1 MASLRKRGDRF
12 YLLFFDASRTPK
24 QKTVPL
30 GRVSSK
36 AAGRLRSSR
45 EDEYAAGRYDPW
57 AVRSDLSVAEAV
69 QAFKRSRRKKSPSTR
84 AIYESILS
92 RLAEAVGP
100 RNLIA
105 SIGAADVTAFLDST
119 KTGDVSKKTYLAHVS
134 AFWEYC
140 AAEDWCD
147 GNVCDGVQLER
158 VPTVFP
164 RYYSEVDLDRLIA
177 AIEASATNDRIRRG
191 DPRWLIPLIRFAV
204 ETGLRRGEIVNL
216 RWEDV
221 LLDKAR
227 MLVRNRD
234 GFKTKSGSDRS
245 VPLSTAAMRILDEL
259 PRTHELVFVTSSGR
273 PIYPNY
279 LARLF
284 RKYASDL
291 GLHDTSIHA
300 LRHTACSRL
309 ADRGVPVDVIRRFAG
324 HSSIMVTMK
333 YMHLSED
340 GSSQWFT

>member
-1 MASLRKRGDRF
+1 MASIRKRGDRF

-30 GRVSSK
+30 GRMSSR
-36 AAGRLRSSR
+36 AAERLRSRR

-57 AVRSDLSVAEAV
+57 AARSDLSVAEAV
-69 QAFKRSRRKKSPSTR
+69 AAFKKSRRKKSPSTR
-84 AIYESILS
+84 AIYESILT

-100 RNLIA
+100 HRLIA
-105 SIGAADVTAFLDST
+105 SVGASDVTAFLDGTEAS
-119 KTGDVSKKTYLAHVS
+119 DVSKKTYLAHLS
-134 AFWEYC
+134 AFWAFC
-140 AAEDWCD
+140 TAEGCCD
-147 GNVCDGVQLER
+147 GNVCDAVPIER

-164 RYYSEVDLDRLIA
+164 RYYSEADIDRLVA

-191 DPRWLIPLIRFAV
+191 DPRWLIPVIRFAV
-204 ETGLRRGEIVNL
+204 ETGLRRGELVNL
-216 RWEDV
+216 RWEDIMF
-221 LLDKAR
+221 DTSR

-245 VPLSTAAMRILDEL
+245 VPLSTTAVRILDGL

-291 GLHDTSIHA
+291 GLQDTSIHA

-309 ADRGVPVDVIRRFAG
+309 ANRGVPVEVIRRFAG

-333 YMHLSED
+333 YMHLAED
-340 GSSQWFT
+340 GSSRWFS